1 MADAGQRNIL
11 PPPKPLPPQ
20 QDVFPPRTS
29 RSSQGLRDDP
39 NMYVEL
45 LVTPIMLDR
54 FKEVTSLDGMCEE
67 LLREAQN
74 IEKENTKTPKFLE
87 DALKYR

>member
-1 MADAGQRNIL
+1 
-11 PPPKPLPPQ
+11 
-20 QDVFPPRTS
+20 
-29 RSSQGLRDDP
+29 
-39 NMYVEL
+39 MYVEL
-45 LVTPIMLDR
+45 LVTPIRLDR
-54 FKEVTSLDGMCEE
+54 VKEVTSLDGMCEE

>member
-1 MADAGQRNIL
+1 
-11 PPPKPLPPQ
+11 
-20 QDVFPPRTS
+20 
-29 RSSQGLRDDP
+29 
-39 NMYVEL
+39 MYVEL

-74 IEKENTKTPKFLE
+74 IEKENTKTLKFLE